1 MADDKQEEQR
11 KEAAR
16 QLAEDHKQEAR
27 HPDAHRDA
35 RPPSTVTESQ
45 GRPAMP
51 GGVAGRPPESS
62 ATAAVANREAPHGYG
77 QSGAAPPLDT
87 RQGDRGSQGRYRL
100 LSQHMIGGHLLE
112 AGTEV
117 GEGTGYPVYEPSNQ
131 MEGVDEAAKGRINE
145 LHQKLYGKDAPW
157 HDPSHPLAQAQ
168 QDAENAQ
175 AQREEESGQEPVS
188 HQQAW
193 ERGHD
198 EFRGA
203 KLSGPPGG
211 PLVSR
216 SISGD
221 TTQPMGPGTPRQDLA
236 DPAVQPRAE
245 RPLKDSMPAEGAAG
259 GGTQQPH
266 KR

>member
-16 QLAEDHKQEAR
+16 QLAEEHKQEAR

-35 RPPSTVTESQ
+35 RAPGTVTESQ

-51 GGVAGRPPESS
+51 GGVSGRPPES
-62 ATAAVANREAPHGYG
+62 AQTAAVANREAPHGYG

-87 RQGDRGSQGRYRL
+87 RQGDRGSRGRYRL

-131 MEGVDEAAKGRINE
+131 MEGVDETAKGRINE
-145 LHQKLYGKDAPW
+145 LHQKLYGRDAPW
-157 HDPSHPLAQAQ
+157 HDPEHPLAQAQ

-175 AQREEESGQEPVS
+175 AQRDEESGQEPVS

-221 TTQPMGPGTPRQDLA
+221 TTQPMGPGLARQDLA

-245 RPLKDSMPAEGAAG
+245 RPLTDSMPKEGAAG
-259 GGTQQPH
+259 GGTQQPN

>member
-1 MADDKQEEQR
+1 
-11 KEAAR
+11 
-16 QLAEDHKQEAR
+16 
-27 HPDAHRDA
+27 
-35 RPPSTVTESQ
+35 V
-45 GRPAMP
+45 
-51 GGVAGRPPESS
+51 
-62 ATAAVANREAPHGYG
+62 
-77 QSGAAPPLDT
+77 
-87 RQGDRGSQGRYRL
+87 
-100 LSQHMIGGHLLE
+100 
-112 AGTEV
+112 
-117 GEGTGYPVYEPSNQ
+117 
-131 MEGVDEAAKGRINE
+131 
-145 LHQKLYGKDAPW
+145 
-157 HDPSHPLAQAQ
+157 
-168 QDAENAQ
+168 NAQ

-221 TTQPMGPGTPRQDLA
+221 TTQPMGPGTSAAGPMPDS
-236 DPAVQPRAE
+236 AVQPRAE

>member
-1 MADDKQEEQR
+1 MR
-11 KEAAR
+11 LLR
-16 QLAEDHKQEAR
+16 
-27 HPDAHRDA
+27 
-35 RPPSTVTESQ
+35 
-45 GRPAMP
+45 
-51 GGVAGRPPESS
+51 AGSESS
-62 ATAAVANREAPHGYG
+62 
-77 QSGAAPPLDT
+77 
-87 RQGDRGSQGRYRL
+87 
-100 LSQHMIGGHLLE
+100 
-112 AGTEV
+112 
-117 GEGTGYPVYEPSNQ
+117 
-131 MEGVDEAAKGRINE
+131 
-145 LHQKLYGKDAPW
+145 
-157 HDPSHPLAQAQ
+157 
-168 QDAENAQ
+168 
-175 AQREEESGQEPVS
+175 QEPVS

-245 RPLKDSMPAEGAAG
+245 KPLTDSMPKEGAAG